1 MMFFRKTIML
11 LFILI
16 VTVGTYWYFEIK
28 EEKKEVSKE
37 KSASLFEPSDRQ
49 IVTIILKKKGN
60 PDIVLEK
67 KLKEAVANKE
77 DGKEQGKWIISSPV
91 KTGGDSYTIDAI
103 VNSLKEGRNGEV
115 VWGNLEKE
123 NDYELNNPRFSLR
136 FYYEEEDA
144 VYGIDFGIESLD
156 RKRDFVKVFGKNKIF
171 TIPTEIRNSLDKN
184 LFDLRNKRICPCSG
198 DDIVGITLFSPMES
212 FVLHK
217 EDSEWYFMPE
227 RIKASKRR
235 IDTYTG
241 TVRWGSFETVEEE
254 SSTSFVKYGLDKPL
268 LKLKFEL
275 RDNSAILL
283 VVGNPVTGSN
293 AQSYYAMRS
302 SDGMIFQ
309 VRSRFVNNLMK
320 SKFEL
325 KDRRIFDISEKD
337 VRVVKLEKDGTTYSF
352 VRNDDEWELSDTG
365 EKLEHGYKI
374 DNIVRSIT
382 TAEYEEKAPIKRGDK
397 DYPATN
403 IESTKYIVTFTCENN
418 KPPLT
423 VKLTEKNE
431 ETGKLCLTPD
441 DGNTVYYTNGYF
453 LSNFPD
459 KREDFLK

>member
-1 MMFFRKTIML
+1 
-11 LFILI
+11 
-16 VTVGTYWYFEIK
+16 
-28 EEKKEVSKE
+28 
-37 KSASLFEPSDRQ
+37 
-49 IVTIILKKKGN
+49 
-60 PDIVLEK
+60 
-67 KLKEAVANKE
+67 
-77 DGKEQGKWIISSPV
+77 
-91 KTGGDSYTIDAI
+91 
-103 VNSLKEGRNGEV
+103 
-115 VWGNLEKE
+115 
-123 NDYELNNPRFSLR
+123 
-136 FYYEEEDA
+136 
-144 VYGIDFGIESLD
+144 
-156 RKRDFVKVFGKNKIF
+156 
-171 TIPTEIRNSLDKN
+171 
-184 LFDLRNKRICPCSG
+184 
-198 DDIVGITLFSPMES
+198 
-212 FVLHK
+212 
-217 EDSEWYFMPE
+217 MPE

-241 TVRWGSFETVEEE
+241 TVRWGSFEQVEEE
-254 SSTSFVKYGLDKPL
+254 SSTNFVKYGLDKPSVEL
-268 LKLKFEL
+268 NFEL
-275 RDNSAILL
+275 RDNSTILL

-293 AQSYYAMRS
+293 AQFYYAMRS
-302 SDGMIFQ
+302 SDSMIFQ
-309 VRSRFVNNLMK
+309 VRSRLVNNLIK

-337 VRVVKLEKDGTTYSF
+337 VRVVTLEKDGTTYSF

-365 EKLEHGYKI
+365 EKLGHGYKI

-403 IESTKYIVTFTCENN
+403 IESTKYIVTFTCKNN

-459 KREDFLK
+459 KREDLLK